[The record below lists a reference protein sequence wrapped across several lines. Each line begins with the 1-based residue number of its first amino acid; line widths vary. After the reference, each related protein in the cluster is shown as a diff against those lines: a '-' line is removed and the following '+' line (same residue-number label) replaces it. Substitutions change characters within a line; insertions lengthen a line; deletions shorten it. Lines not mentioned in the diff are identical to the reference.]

1 MAEEEVEQPEVG
13 YRRVRKKRRRKNR
26 KRERL
31 IYNLR
36 WLLGGLAVGLPLLA
50 LLIWLASIF

>member
-36 WLLGGLAVGLPLLA
+36 WLLGGLAVGFPLLA

>member
-1 MAEEEVEQPEVG
+1 MAEEEVEQAHVR
-13 YRRVRKKRRRKNR
+13 YRRVRR
-26 KRERL
+26 KRKRKDRKHERL

-50 LLIWLASIF
+50 LLIWLASNI